1 MSDDDL
7 GMLSPR
13 KRALL
18 DGILSGSG
26 AYSRAAREKIP
37 PRPPGDRLPLS
48 AEQRHVWFHA
58 AMAPDLPLYN
68 ESITIHRFGAFSIE
82 ALEQALN
89 EIIRRHEIWRTS
101 FETGDQGP
109 TAIVHPTLHVK
120 LDVVDLSELDVDARD
135 RQAIDIATADA
146 RTPFDMAKVPLL
158 RAKVVRLSPT
168 DHRLYLT
175 LHHIIFDGVVI
186 YRIFLPELSALYDDY
201 VAGKPPSLPPPALQ
215 YGDYVLWRARQVE
228 DARARGRAYW
238 QKQLGRP
245 LPQLALSSARKP
257 PADRR
262 FAGSMEVF
270 ALSPELTAALKQLS
284 RWEGTTLYMTLLA
297 AFKALLHRYT
307 AQTDIIIGGVTD
319 MRRRPE
325 LESVMG
331 YFLNTIPLRTRP
343 ESTKRFCD
351 YLHEVERVVVEALD
365 ASDFPFDEL
374 IRELRIK
381 REPGRHP
388 LFQVLFSMEPPR
400 PAFAPGWA
408 ITQMDVTV
416 GTAKFDL
423 YLELDEDDDR
433 IIGRFLYSTELF
445 EASTV
450 RRMIGHWTSLLDGI
464 TRDRTLSLAAL
475 PLLTFDE
482 GRQQARRNA
491 TFRPYNDTRVDIL
504 FARQVGQTPDAV
516 AVECDGEPWT
526 YAELDRH
533 AAAIA
538 AQLSLRGVCPGDL
551 VAVAMERSCA
561 MVAGLLAVMRIGAAY
576 LPLDPTLPEQRLR
589 FLLDDAQPAVILAD
603 ERTNESFPRV
613 APPRLICRSQ
623 ENGPAG
629 ITAPN
634 TDRPGAPD
642 DLAYVL
648 YTSGSTAKPK
658 PVAIRHAAL
667 TNILLAV
674 KDAIALTA
682 ADRFLAVTTISF
694 DIAAL
699 ELFMPLITGGRVVVA
714 RRPDTIDPLRLARLI
729 DSAQASIMQ
738 ATPALWRGLVTAGW
752 SGRSELKILCGG
764 DVLSADLADALC
776 ARSAGLW
783 NMYGPTETTIWS
795 LIHRVVPGEDPVPI
809 GRPLANTRLYIVD
822 ENDQPV
828 PDRVAGELLIAG
840 KGLAQGYRNE
850 PLLTQKKFVALAAFP
865 GERLY
870 RTGDIA
876 RYRADGIVEY
886 LGRIDNQVKIR
897 GFRVGLEEVETAL
910 SLHPRIAACA
920 VTVAQDASGESSL
933 AAFVVIDRLEAND
946 IAELRHFLG
955 EAVPDYMIPARFE
968 RIVSLPLTA
977 NGKVDR
983 KSLPLMQ
990 VAQPS
995 SSVARPRDDIE
1006 RRLTE
1011 IWQDTLGIA
1020 DVGVHDDFFDLGGHS
1035 LLAALLAGRIGEAF
1049 GRALPLSMI
1058 FQSPTIAA
1066 IAAKLRSAARPA
1078 FSHVVPL
1085 KPTGKGTPLFIV
1097 HGIFGNVLQLRR
1109 LAERLETDRPIYAL
1123 QARGADPDQQPHA
1136 TLADMVDAYEAAIRE
1151 IQPHGPYALGG
1162 YSFGGLVA
1170 YELARRLRARGAQ
1183 IGFLGLFETDLYARY
1198 LPLKDKLSYF
1208 ASLSRRV
1215 LAKVQSMPPGEIPSY
1230 LTSKIAQFGHRL
1242 LLRTGLRDDFV
1253 DLGDIPGPMATRNRE
1268 MYSIG
1273 ARAFVAFNPKPYDGT
1288 LTLFRVAGPRFGVCD
1303 PLPIWRRAAAAVE
1316 IFDIEGSHGTIMEW
1330 PHVGDLAR
1338 KLSERLARLDEPL
1351 ARLPQSAPTQPVST
1365 VDSYGL
1371 VTRLDV
1377 IGG

>member
-1 MSDDDL
+1 MNDDDL

-26 AYSRAAREKIP
+26 ARSRAAREKIP

-58 AMAPDLPLYN
+58 AMAPHLPLYN

-101 FETGDQGP
+101 FEGGDQGP
-109 TAIVHPTLHVK
+109 AAIVHPALQVK
-120 LDVVDLSELDVDARD
+120 VDVVDLSELDAAARD
-135 RQAIDIATADA
+135 RRAIEIATADA
-146 RTPFDMAKVPLL
+146 RAPFDLSKVPLL

-201 VAGKPPSLPPPALQ
+201 VAGKLLSLPPPALQ

-228 DARARGRAYW
+228 AARARARAYW
-238 QKQLGRP
+238 QKQLDRPPAQLP
-245 LPQLALSSARKP
+245 LPSDRKP

-270 ALSPELTAALKQLS
+270 ALSRELTAALKQLS
-284 RWEGTTLYMTLLA
+284 SREGTTLYMTLLA

-307 AQTDIIIGGVTD
+307 AQTDIIVGGVTD

-351 YLHEVERVVVEALD
+351 YLREVEQVVVEALD
-365 ASDFPFDEL
+365 ASDLPFDEL

-408 ITQMDVTV
+408 ITQMDVVV

-445 EASTV
+445 EASTI

-482 GRQQARRNA
+482 KRQQARRNA
-491 TFRPYNDTRVDIL
+491 TFRPYNDARVDIL
-504 FARQVGQTPDAV
+504 FARQAGETPDAV
-516 AVECDGEPWT
+516 AVECDGRRWS

-533 AAAIA
+533 VAAIA

-551 VAVAMERSCA
+551 VAVAMERSCE
-561 MVAGLLAVMRIGAAY
+561 MVAGLLAVMRAGAAY
-576 LPLDPTLPEQRLR
+576 LPLDPALPEQRLR
-589 FLLDDAQPAVILAD
+589 FLIEDARPTIVLAD
-603 ERTNESFPRV
+603 ERTMESLPSV
-613 APPRLICRSQ
+613 ALPRLIYGSRQ
-623 ENGPAG
+623 DGPRG
-629 ITAPN
+629 GLTVPH
-634 TDRPGAPD
+634 TDRAGAPD

-658 PVAIRHAAL
+658 PVAIRHAAV

-674 KDAIALTA
+674 KDAIALSA

-699 ELFMPLITGGRVVVA
+699 ELFMPLITGGRVILA
-714 RRPDTIDPLRLARLI
+714 RRDDTIDPARLARVI
-729 DSAQASIMQ
+729 NSTQASVMQ
-738 ATPALWRGLVTAGW
+738 ATPALWRGLVAAGW
-752 SGRSELKILCGG
+752 PGRSGLKILCGG
-764 DVLSADLADALC
+764 DVLTADLADALC
-776 ARSAGLW
+776 ARGAGLW

-795 LIHRVVPGEDPVPI
+795 LIHRVVPREDPVPI

-828 PDRVAGELLIAG
+828 PDLVAGELLIAG

-850 PLLTQKKFVALAAFP
+850 PLLTQKKFIALAAFP

-870 RTGDIA
+870 RTGDRA
-876 RYRADGIVEY
+876 RFRADGVVEY
-886 LGRIDNQVKIR
+886 VGRIDNQVKIR
-897 GFRVGLEEVETAL
+897 GFRVGLEEVEAAL
-910 SLHPRIAACA
+910 SLHPRIGACA
-920 VTVAQDASGESSL
+920 VTVARDASGESSL
-933 AAFVVIDRLEAND
+933 AAFVVTDRLEATD

-955 EAVPDYMIPARFE
+955 EVVPDYMIPARFE
-968 RIVSLPLTA
+968 RVTSLPLTA

-983 KSLPLMQ
+983 KALPLAQ
-990 VAQPS
+990 VAPPS

-1006 RRLTE
+1006 RGLAE
-1011 IWQDTLGIA
+1011 IWRDTLGIA

-1049 GRALPLSMI
+1049 GRTLPLSMI

-1066 IAAKLRSAARPA
+1066 MAAKLRSAARPA

-1085 KPTGKGTPLFIV
+1085 KTAGEGTPLFIV

-1109 LAERLETDRPIYAL
+1109 LAERLETGRPIYAL

-1151 IQPHGPYALGG
+1151 VQPQGPYALSG

-1170 YELARRLRARGAQ
+1170 YELARRFRARGAQ

-1208 ASLSRRV
+1208 ASLTRRV
-1215 LAKVQSMPPGEIPSY
+1215 LAKARSMPPGEIPLY
-1230 LTSKIAQFGHRL
+1230 LTSKLAQLGHRL
-1242 LLRTGLRDDFV
+1242 LLRVRLRDDFV

-1268 MYSIG
+1268 MYRIG
-1273 ARAFVAFNPKPYDGT
+1273 ARAFVAFDPQPYDGT
-1288 LTLFRVAGPRFGVCD
+1288 LTLFRVTGPRFGVCD
-1303 PLPIWRRAAAAVE
+1303 PLPIWRRAAAAIEVV
-1316 IFDIEGSHGTIMEW
+1316 DIEGSHGTIMDW
-1330 PHVGDLAR
+1330 PHVDDLGR
-1338 KLSERLARLDEPL
+1338 KLSDRLARLDEPS
-1351 ARLPQSAPTQPVST
+1351 ARVPQSAPAQSVSAI
-1365 VDSYGL
+1365 DSCGL
-1371 VTRLDV
+1371 VTDV